1 MKDIVDCQDFI
12 ADYKNIIDDYET
24 NKITAVIAELKK
36 VVVIVKLQKTGIEYG
51 NGNKAVVLNLFLSH
65 KGS

>member
-12 ADYKNIIDDYET
+12 ADCKNIIDDYEI

-36 VVVIVKLQKTGIEYG
+36 VVAIVKLRKTGIEYG